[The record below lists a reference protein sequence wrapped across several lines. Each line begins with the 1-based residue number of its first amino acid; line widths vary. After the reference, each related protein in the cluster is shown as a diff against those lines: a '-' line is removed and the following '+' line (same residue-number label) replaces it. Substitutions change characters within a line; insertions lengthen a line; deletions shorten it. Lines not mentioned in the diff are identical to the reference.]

1 MSLWSDAARRG
12 VEWRGQ
18 SEAGLAAG
26 SGVRGT
32 VDTERSCQ
40 GRAERPK
47 GRAPARASSGHLV
60 AAAGAAGKGVE
71 DIEGAHGVHGVE
83 GMGRVDRA
91 DVVSVENAAAVA
103 GAGGARRRNTARSA
117 GARLR
122 HLQQT

>member
-12 VEWRGQ
+12 VEWRSR
-18 SEAGLAAG
+18 SEAGSAAG

-32 VDTERSCQ
+32 VDTERSCE

-47 GRAPARASSGHLV
+47 GRAAVRASSGHLV
-60 AAAGAAGKGVE
+60 AAAGKGVE
-71 DIEGAHGVHGVE
+71 NIEGAHGVHGVE
-83 GMGRVDRA
+83 GVGRVDGA
-91 DVVSVENAAAVA
+91 DVVSVENAAVVA

-117 GARLR
+117 GARRR